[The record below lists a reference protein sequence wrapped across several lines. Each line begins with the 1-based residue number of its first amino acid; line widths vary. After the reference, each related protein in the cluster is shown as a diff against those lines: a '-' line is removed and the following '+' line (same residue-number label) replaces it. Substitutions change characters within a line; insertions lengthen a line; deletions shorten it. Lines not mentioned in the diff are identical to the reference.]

1 VLIDFHLSGEIMA
14 TKPQKNLK
22 VKFTNELFNYLF
34 QFHPLPILVYELKSL
49 SIKNV
54 NKAAIQKYGYSKSSF
69 LKLKLTDLSLP
80 ELLRKPSQKIPT
92 KNLQK
97 HKTKNGKVID
107 VQITKSK
114 IVYEGLVCELMIVQD
129 VTEHINLENQLIK
142 PESEL
147 STTLYSIGVGVITT
161 DDKGRV
167 IMMNPVAEILTG
179 WKEKDA
185 KGKKLEL
192 VFNIVNEFTR
202 KKVVNPVKKVLQ
214 KGIVI
219 GLANHTV
226 LISKDKIER
235 PILDCGA
242 PIKDKSGKIA
252 GVVLVFRDQTKEREA
267 QRKIE
272 EAKIFAES
280 IISTLREP
288 LIVLDSQMNVIKAN
302 RAFYNIFKTSEK
314 ETIGKSFFKLGNGQ
328 WNIPELK
335 LLLENILPSNT
346 SFENFE
352 VQHNFPKIGFKTMLL
367 NARRV
372 YSESN
377 KTEFILLAVE
387 DITERKKAE
396 ENIKKLNRIYS
407 MLYETNEAIVRN
419 REKEKLLKLITQIA
433 VDKGGFSLAWISM
446 IDVESNEL
454 IIEADYGMNE
464 DYRNKI
470 NTDFKI
476 IDHDKCPIRKVLKTG
491 KYYVTNNI
499 LKDKKMSL
507 CYDTALEYGFK
518 SFAAFPIKI
527 FGKNIGTF
535 NLYSTE
541 ENFFDKEEIELLEQL
556 SMDISFALEYIE
568 SENERKKVEEILKRN
583 EEKYYTLIESSD
595 DAIYLVDRDCRY
607 LHMNKRYL
615 IRLGLK
621 LEDVIGKSY
630 SEFHTPDGSKDF
642 EEKVKKVCET
652 GVSITYEYKSFRDGR
667 YFIRTLSP
675 VKDAVTNEVNAVVII
690 SKDITHLK
698 EIEKARRESEEKF
711 RFIAE
716 RANDLIYIYRFKP
729 KQGFEYVS
737 PSATRITGYS
747 PEEHYADPMLGFK
760 LVYPDDLPILKSF
773 FENKI
778 ITEPIVLRWR
788 KKDGSLIWTEQLN
801 VPIYDE
807 NGELVGV
814 QGIARDVTE
823 RKRVEESLRESEE
836 KFRKLAESTN
846 TAIFIYKKSKFVYAN
861 KATEKLS
868 GYSEHELL
876 QMNFW
881 DVVHPDFRD
890 MIMQRGLD
898 RLSGKEVPAQYDFKI
913 VTKDNQEKWIT
924 FTSTVIDYKG
934 ETAAIGTAF
943 DIIDRKIAEEKLRE
957 SEERFRNIYE
967 SLTIGVY
974 RTTPDGKLLMANPA
988 FLSMLGYDSL
998 EEAQAKIVM
1007 EEVYAEKGT
1016 RDLFLKIIM
1025 EEGIV
1030 YGFEQKW
1037 KRADGKIIYIREN
1050 ARAYKNID
1058 GSIAYFEGTTEDI
1071 TTKKLA
1077 EQELIIAK
1085 EEAEKTDKLKS
1096 YFLAQISHEIRTPLN
1111 VIVSFCNIIKE
1122 EIKDKISPDINE
1134 YFNSIDLAS
1143 KRIVRTV
1150 DLILNMSAVQSGTYI
1165 PTHRFFN
1172 LKEDVIDKLIPEFI
1186 TLAKIKG
1193 LTFLVDYKTDKLN
1206 LYADDYSVTQI
1217 FSNLIDNAIKYTNKG
1232 KVEIII
1238 ERNEDD
1244 KLTVKVKDTGI
1255 GMSEDFLQKIFQPFT
1270 QEEQGYTRRFEGS
1283 GLGLALVKKYCE
1295 LNNAEISVESKK
1307 GEGSTFTVMFI

>member
-1 VLIDFHLSGEIMA
+1 MA
-14 TKPQKNLK
+14 TKHQNNLK

-49 SIKNV
+49 AVKNI
-54 NKAAIQKYGYSKSSF
+54 NKAAVQKYGYSKSNF

-80 ELLRKPSQKIPT
+80 DSLRKPSQKIST

-97 HKTKNGKVID
+97 HRTKYGKVID

-142 PESEL
+142 AESEL
-147 STTLYSIGVGVITT
+147 RTTLYSIGDGVITT
-161 DDKGRV
+161 DNKGR
-167 IMMNPVAEILTG
+167 IMMMNPVAEKLTG
-179 WKEKDA
+179 WKEKEA
-185 KGKKLEL
+185 KGKKLEF

-226 LISKDKIER
+226 LISKDKTER

-272 EAKIFAES
+272 AAKVFAES
-280 IISTLREP
+280 IIATVREP

-377 KTEFILLAVE
+377 KTELVLLALE

-407 MLYETNEAIVRN
+407 MLYEANEAIVRN
-419 REKEKLLKLITQIA
+419 REKEKLLKLITRIA
-433 VDKGGFSLAWISM
+433 VDKGGFSLAWVSM

-454 IIEADYGMNE
+454 IIVADYGMNE

-470 NTDFKI
+470 NTDLNI
-476 IDHDKCPIRKVLKTG
+476 IYHDKCPIRKVLKTG
-491 KYYVTNNI
+491 KCYVSNNI

-507 CYDTALEYGFK
+507 CYDAASEYGFK
-518 SFAAFPIKI
+518 SFAAFPIKT
-527 FGKNIGTF
+527 FGNNVGTF

-568 SENERKKVEEILKRN
+568 SENERKKVEEILKQN

-615 IRLGLK
+615 MRLGLK

-652 GVSITYEYKSFRDGR
+652 GLSITYEYQSFRDGR

-698 EIEKARRESEEKF
+698 EIEKA
-711 RFIAE
+711 
-716 RANDLIYIYRFKP
+716 
-729 KQGFEYVS
+729 
-737 PSATRITGYS
+737 
-747 PEEHYADPMLGFK
+747 
-760 LVYPDDLPILKSF
+760 
-773 FENKI
+773 
-778 ITEPIVLRWR
+778 
-788 KKDGSLIWTEQLN
+788 
-801 VPIYDE
+801 
-807 NGELVGV
+807 
-814 QGIARDVTE
+814 
-823 RKRVEESLRESEE
+823 LRESEE

-861 KATEKLS
+861 RATEKLS
-868 GYSEHELL
+868 GYSEQELL

-890 MIMQRGLD
+890 MIKQLGLG
-898 RLSGKEVPAQYDFKI
+898 RLSGKEVPSQYDFKI
-913 VTKDNQEKWIT
+913 ITKDNQEKWVT

-943 DIIDRKIAEEKLRE
+943 DITDRKIAEEKLRE

-988 FLSMLGYDSL
+988 FLSMLGYESL

-1058 GSIAYFEGTTEDI
+1058 GSVAYFEGTTEDI
-1071 TTKKLA
+1071 T
-1077 EQELIIAK
+1077 
-1085 EEAEKTDKLKS
+1085 
-1096 YFLAQISHEIRTPLN
+1096 
-1111 VIVSFCNIIKE
+1111 IK
-1122 EIKDKISPDINE
+1122 N
-1134 YFNSIDLAS
+1134 
-1143 KRIVRTV
+1143 
-1150 DLILNMSAVQSGTYI
+1150 
-1165 PTHRFFN
+1165 
-1172 LKEDVIDKLIPEFI
+1172 
-1186 TLAKIKG
+1186 
-1193 LTFLVDYKTDKLN
+1193 
-1206 LYADDYSVTQI
+1206 
-1217 FSNLIDNAIKYTNKG
+1217 
-1232 KVEIII
+1232 
-1238 ERNEDD
+1238 
-1244 KLTVKVKDTGI
+1244 
-1255 GMSEDFLQKIFQPFT
+1255 
-1270 QEEQGYTRRFEGS
+1270 
-1283 GLGLALVKKYCE
+1283 
-1295 LNNAEISVESKK
+1295 
-1307 GEGSTFTVMFI
+1307 